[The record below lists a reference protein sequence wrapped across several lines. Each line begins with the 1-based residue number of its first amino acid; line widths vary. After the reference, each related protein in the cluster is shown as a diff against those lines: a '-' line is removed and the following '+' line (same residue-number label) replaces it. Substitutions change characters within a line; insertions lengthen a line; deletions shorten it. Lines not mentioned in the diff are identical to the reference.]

1 MKHTRIILSSLM
13 GLMLVSWTNFSLGS
27 PSEQPVDLPKR
38 MASPLLKRAKEDLC
52 RLIGT
57 ALSSRASGESCPGL
71 REKNG
76 DLVLDVVL
84 RDGRREVRVMR
95 RGQRCPGGYVG
106 VDKRP
111 QRTPRDLSFF
121 ELSFSSIDART
132 MEFELSFVGY
142 TLLPTGEI
150 AGTVGTCNPKASGR
164 VRLSA
169 EGWTQVRVR
178 EEGCSE

>member
-1 MKHTRIILSSLM
+1 VKHARIISSSLM
-13 GLMLVSWTNFSLGS
+13 GLMLFAWSDLSRGS
-27 PSEQPVDLPKR
+27 PSIQQVR
-38 MASPLLKRAKEDLC
+38 TVSPLLSQAKADLC
-52 RLIGT
+52 RLIDT
-57 ALSSRASGESCPGL
+57 ALSSGASGESCPGL

-84 RDGRREVRVMR
+84 RDGKKEIRVMH

-111 QRTPRDLSFF
+111 GKTARDLSFF
-121 ELSFSSIDART
+121 ELTFSSTDART

-150 AGTVGTCNPKASGR
+150 GGTVGTCNPKASGR

-169 EGWTQVRVR
+169 EGWAKVKPT
-178 EEGCSE
+178 EEGCAE